1 MVLSDLAR
9 DTDVSH
15 TTIKPWLSV
24 LEASHLIFLLPP
36 WHSNYNKRLV
46 KSPKLYFYDQLF
58 LLNNGDETF
67 FHRAISI
74 RPWWKARE

>member
-1 MVLSDLAR
+1 MNLSDLDR

-15 TTIKPWLSV
+15 TKIEHWLSV

-36 WHSNYNKRLV
+36 WRTNYNKRLV

-58 LLNNGDETF
+58 QLNNGDEPF
-67 FHRAISI
+67 FQRAISI
-74 RPWWKARE
+74 RPW